1 MIKDIIRMSFQN
13 LKMNKI
19 RTFLTTLG
27 IIIGIASIIALIT
40 IGQGVTSSVIEQL
53 SGLGGNRVTV
63 SITDTKAI
71 PGFTDSN
78 LREFTALEN
87 VEGISPSLR
96 SYKPVTLVPGETN
109 SLYNYVYTSSASVM
123 GVNNYYFSLFK
134 AGRAINDDDVAFS
147 THVCVLGETVWKN
160 LYGNYDP
167 IGETIRIQNMDFV
180 IVGILNNL
188 VGLETRGNYSVIVP
202 YTVAM
207 TDLQMGLITTFD
219 AIVSDTESM
228 NITVSQMSDLCAD
241 IVGSTQGYSVTN
253 QQEVEPAGSN
263 GYRRN
268 DNRPYT
274 RYARGYRRD
283 SAIGRRYRNNEY
295 DARLGIGTHHGDRA
309 EEGARRQTLRDT
321 DAIPRRSRHHKH
333 TRRNSGGGA
342 RYFHSVRSLFA
353 HRVQIHFPDDYG
365 IACGGLFGGGGTYFR
380 NIAGAEGKQT
390 QPDRRLARAIK

>member
-13 LKMNKI
+13 LRMNKM

-63 SITDTKAI
+63 SITDTRAT
-71 PGFTDSN
+71 PGFTESN
-78 LREFTALEN
+78 LKEFTAIEN

-123 GVNNYYFSLFK
+123 GVNNYYFSLF
-134 AGRAINDDDVAFS
+134 VAFS
-147 THVCVLGETVWKN
+147 THVCVLGESVWKS
-160 LYGNYDP
+160 LYGNYNP

-180 IVGILNNL
+180 IVGILDNL

-241 IVGSTQGYSVTN
+241 IVGSTQGYTVTN
-253 QQEVEPAGSN
+253 QQEVMDIVVTITDLILGMLAGI
-263 GYRRN
+263 
-268 DNRPYT
+268 
-274 RYARGYRRD
+274 A
-283 SAIGRRYRNNEY
+283 AIALLVGGIGIMNMMLVSVSERTTEIGLRKALGAKPSVIMTQFLVE
-295 DARLGIGTHHGDRA
+295 AVIISILGGILGVALGITIAYVASLLIGYKFTFQMTTVLLAVGFSAAVGLIFGILPARKASRLNPIDALRA
-309 EEGARRQTLRDT
+309 Q
-321 DAIPRRSRHHKH
+321 
-333 TRRNSGGGA
+333 
-342 RYFHSVRSLFA
+342 
-353 HRVQIHFPDDYG
+353 
-365 IACGGLFGGGGTYFR
+365 
-380 NIAGAEGKQT
+380 
-390 QPDRRLARAIK
+390 

>member
-13 LKMNKI
+13 LKMNKM

-63 SITDTKAI
+63 SITDKQAT
-71 PGFTDSN
+71 PGFTESN
-78 LREFTALEN
+78 LKEFLALDN

-123 GVNNYYFSLFK
+123 GVNNYYFSLFAGGNLK

-147 THVCVLGETVWKN
+147 THVCVLGETVWKT

-167 IGETIRIQNMDFV
+167 RGETIRIQGVVFV

-219 AIVSDTESM
+219 AIVSGTESM

-253 QQEVEPAGSN
+253 QQEVMDIVVTITDLILGMLAGI
-263 GYRRN
+263 
-268 DNRPYT
+268 
-274 RYARGYRRD
+274 A
-283 SAIGRRYRNNEY
+283 AIALLVGGIGIMNMMLVSVSERTTEIGLRKALGAKPSVILTQFLVE
-295 DARLGIGTHHGDRA
+295 AVIISILGGILGVALGISIAYVASLLIGYKFTFQMTTVLLAVGFSAAVGLIFGILPARKASKLNPIDALRA
-309 EEGARRQTLRDT
+309 Q
-321 DAIPRRSRHHKH
+321 
-333 TRRNSGGGA
+333 
-342 RYFHSVRSLFA
+342 
-353 HRVQIHFPDDYG
+353 
-365 IACGGLFGGGGTYFR
+365 
-380 NIAGAEGKQT
+380 
-390 QPDRRLARAIK
+390 